1 MFFFF
6 FFFSFHCVQHA
17 SSFKPRIMSLKW
29 LSLSKLQ
36 KKIQTTP
43 LQAGLQEELFSASE
57 MLVSSIQVRR
67 KASRHH

>member
-1 MFFFF
+1 M
-6 FFFSFHCVQHA
+6 FFFSFHRDQHA

-43 LQAGLQEELFSASE
+43 LQAGLQDDLYSASE

-67 KASRHH
+67 KTSKHH